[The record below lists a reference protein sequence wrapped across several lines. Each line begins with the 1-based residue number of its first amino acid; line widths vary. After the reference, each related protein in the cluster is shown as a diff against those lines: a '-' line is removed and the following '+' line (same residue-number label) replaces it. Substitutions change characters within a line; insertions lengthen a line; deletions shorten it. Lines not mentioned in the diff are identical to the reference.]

1 MISKVRKTGPDEGD
15 TPASI
20 SSVQGLAVFG
30 REISM
35 SIVSNSRARLLS
47 SSVGIPTS
55 YSYTS
60 EDGTVTW
67 RIYGAGE
74 VAVDVYDADDDLAC
88 SAIVNTV
95 DGVTFRFKVDV
106 QVAEL
111 TKLAQVLNVL
121 GLDTS
126 YILNQAPVTGPA

>member
-1 MISKVRKTGPDEGD
+1 
-15 TPASI
+15 
-20 SSVQGLAVFG
+20 
-30 REISM
+30 M

-67 RIYGAGE
+67 RVYGNGV
-74 VAVDVYDADDDLAC
+74 VAVGVYDADDDLVC

-95 DGVTFRFKVDV
+95 DGVTFTFKVDV
-106 QVAEL
+106 QKAEL
-111 TKLAQVLNVL
+111 TKLAQVLDVL
-121 GLDTS
+121 SLDTS
-126 YILNQAPVTGPA
+126 YILNQAPATDRA

>member
-1 MISKVRKTGPDEGD
+1 
-15 TPASI
+15 
-20 SSVQGLAVFG
+20 
-30 REISM
+30 M
-35 SIVSNSRARLLS
+35 SIVSNSRANLLS

-67 RIYGAGE
+67 RIYGTGE
-74 VAVDVYDADDDLAC
+74 VAVGIYDADDDLVC

-95 DGVTFRFKVDV
+95 NGVTFRFKVDV
-106 QVAEL
+106 QKVEL
-111 TKLAQVLNVL
+111 TKLAQVLDVL

-126 YILNQAPVTGPA
+126 YILSQAPATDRA